1 MKKNR
6 RTFYISDNLKRDM
19 ELLWSP
25 PKCYEDIVEAIEL
38 HDRLM
43 EYDRI
48 KEKEEAKNERI

>member
-6 RTFYISDNLKRDM
+6 ITLYVPKDSLKRDM

-43 EYDRI
+43 EYDRMR
-48 KEKEEAKNERI
+48 KK